1 MNVNIG
7 ELLEQKKI
15 VVIVRKVY
23 GTPLRNLAEA
33 LIEGGI
39 RFLEVTFDQ
48 ADKNCVQKTQEAIS
62 QLNDFCNQD
71 VYVGAGTVLT
81 ENQVL
86 AAHAANA
93 KFIISPNIDSDVI
106 RRTKQLGLLSIP
118 GAMTPSEIL
127 SAHKY
132 GADFV
137 KIFPANDL
145 GLRYIKNIKA
155 PIPHV
160 KMVATAGINEENFAD
175 YLKAGYVGAGISGRL
190 TEKALIEGGDFIEIT
205 KRARVFCD
213 IAEAAAKAK

>member
-1 MNVNIG
+1 MNISVG

-15 VVIVRKVY
+15 VVIVRKIY
-23 GTPLRNLAEA
+23 GNPLKNLAEA

-48 ADKNCVQKTQEAIS
+48 ADKDCVKKTQEAIS
-62 QLNDFCNQD
+62 QLKGICGQEVFI
-71 VYVGAGTVLT
+71 GAGTVLT
-81 ENQVL
+81 EDQVM

-93 KFIISPNIDSDVI
+93 QFIISPNTDYDVI
-106 RRTKQLGLLSIP
+106 HRTKQLGLLSIP

-127 SAHKY
+127 SAHKF

-155 PIPHV
+155 PISHV
-160 KMVATAGINEENFAD
+160 KMVATAGVNEENFAE

-190 TEKALIEGGDFIEIT
+190 TEKALIEDGNFSEIT
-205 KRARVFCD
+205 KRARVFCN
-213 IAEAAAKAK
+213 IAEAVVK

>member
-1 MNVNIG
+1 MNVSVG

-15 VVIVRKVY
+15 VVIVRRIY
-23 GTPLRNLAEA
+23 GTQLKKLAEA

-48 ADKNCVQKTQEAIS
+48 ADKDCVQKTQEAIS
-62 QLNDFCNQD
+62 QLKDLYGQD
-71 VYVGAGTVLT
+71 VNIGAGTVLT
-81 ENQVL
+81 EEQVL

-93 KFIISPNIDSDVI
+93 QFIISPNTDYDVI

-145 GLRYIKNIKA
+145 GLRYIKNIRA
-155 PIPHV
+155 PISHI
-160 KMVATAGINEENFAD
+160 KMLATAGINEENFAD

-190 TEKALIEGGDFIEIT
+190 TEKALIEEGIFSEIT

-213 IAEAAAKAK
+213 IVDAAAKD